1 MECLLQ
7 ENWPSLGQG
16 NHSEASKKLHE
27 WCGKISQYLVSLS
40 ERVKQLERNETRNLN
55 EMDKLRNELEIANK
69 TVKSPNI
76 TNEWV
81 QIVTKGS
88 KNAKK
93 PPEQLVVTNAA
104 INELNEREK
113 RKKNVII
120 YGVPE
125 STKEILSEKKAEDE
139 QQIKNVFEFIG
150 KSEVKPVYSRRLRSK
165 DMSKPGPILV
175 ELAESSLRNPI
186 LLAAKKLRSSDNH
199 KSIYIS
205 PDLTEAERQLDYQL
219 RQERNKLNSSLAV
232 DSPFRYGIR
241 GNQIQRFKKNI

>member
-1 MECLLQ
+1 MEFLLQ

-16 NHSEASKKLHE
+16 NHSEASKKLHD
-27 WCGKISQYLVSLS
+27 WCGKISQYVLSLT
-40 ERVKQLERNETRNLN
+40 ERVKQLERNETRNTSDISSLKN
-55 EMDKLRNELEIANK
+55 QLESVNISA
-69 TVKSPNI
+69 KSSNI
-76 TNEWV
+76 SNEWV
-81 QIVTKGS
+81 QIVTQGS

-125 STKEILSEKKAEDE
+125 SSKEVLAEKRAEDE
-139 QQIKNVFEFIG
+139 QNIKGILDSIG
-150 KSEVKPVYSRRLRSK
+150 KSEIKPVYSRRLRSK
-165 DMSKPGPILV
+165 NASKPGPILV
-175 ELAESSLRNPI
+175 ELADASLRNPV
-186 LLAAKKLRSSDNH
+186 LLAAKNLRSNDNY
-199 KSIYIS
+199 KTVYVS

-219 RQERNKLNSSLAV
+219 RQERNKLNSNLAA

>member
-1 MECLLQ
+1 MEFLLQ

-16 NHSEASKKLHE
+16 NHSEVTKKLHE
-27 WCGKISQYLVSLS
+27 WCGKISQLVLSLS
-40 ERVKQLERNETRNLN
+40 ERVKQLENNETRNLN
-55 EMDKLRNELEIANK
+55 DISNLKNDIETVK
-69 TVKSPNI
+69 TVKPSNI
-76 TNEWV
+76 SNEWV

-93 PPEQLVVTNAA
+93 PPEQLIVANAA

-125 STKEILSEKKAEDE
+125 STKEVLTEKRAEDE
-139 QQIKNVFEFIG
+139 LKVSEIFSFIE
-150 KSEVKPVYSRRLRSK
+150 KSDVKPVYSRRLRSK
-165 DMSKPGPILV
+165 DSSKPGPILV
-175 ELAESSLRNPI
+175 ELTDVSVRNPV
-186 LLAAKKLRSSDNH
+186 LLAAKKLRGSEDH
-199 KSIYIS
+199 KLVYIS
-205 PDLTEAERQLDYQL
+205 PDLTEAERQLDYKL
-219 RQERNKLNSSLAV
+219 RQERNKLNASLTA